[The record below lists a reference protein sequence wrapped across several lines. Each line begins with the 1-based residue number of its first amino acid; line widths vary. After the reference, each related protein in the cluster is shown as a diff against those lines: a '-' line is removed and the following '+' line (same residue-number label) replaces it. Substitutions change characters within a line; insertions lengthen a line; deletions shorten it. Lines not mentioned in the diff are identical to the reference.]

1 MLFPNFSAR
10 CFIFS
15 SSPFFTLIII
25 RLYVFSS
32 YRLFARVAAV
42 PMLSPP
48 IRLYH
53 LSYHGA
59 SIFT

>member
-1 MLFPNFSAR
+1 MLFPIFPAR

-25 RLYVFSS
+25 RLYVLSS
-32 YRLFARVAAV
+32 YRRFARVAAV
-42 PMLSPP
+42 PTLSPP
-48 IRLYH
+48 IRFYH

-59 SIFT
+59 SIYA